1 MYIAALWI
9 GMAGSLLPRK
19 WLQGREARR
28 WRSGRHWR
36 KTSGGAEDSLGSL
49 PGSPTAPAPSDSN
62 ADVPAAAAND
72 AGGRNSDQSV
82 GD

>member
-9 GMAGSLLPRK
+9 GMAASLLPRK

-49 PGSPTAPAPSDSN
+49 PGSPTAPAPSDP
-62 ADVPAAAAND
+62 DVPAAAAET
-72 AGGRNSDQSV
+72 AGGGNSDQDSAE
-82 GD
+82 